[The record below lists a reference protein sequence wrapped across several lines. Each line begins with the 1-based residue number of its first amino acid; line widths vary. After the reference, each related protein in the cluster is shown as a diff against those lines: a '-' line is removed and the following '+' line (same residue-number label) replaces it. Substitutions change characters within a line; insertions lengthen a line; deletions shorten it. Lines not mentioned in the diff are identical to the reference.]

1 MNTTPKAKKF
11 RIRRTPGSTSAPKQT
26 TKSPAK
32 DTPPE
37 GIFEGHEDGFG
48 EAAFPG
54 SAKAEG
60 AKPSPADSAKAAESM
75 AAIKQEGLTGRQL
88 RMARR
93 LAQKHG
99 LAPTS
104 DYDAVRLLRE
114 QGIDPFSRS
123 SVLELVVPDE
133 DQSEPKK
140 PASGATAPKLPQT
153 VDPQP
158 TKNLPGP
165 AADPATQRTYEVQQI
180 QKDIAAR
187 RRKRLAFLG
196 LRLAAFVLLPT
207 LVAFYYYSVVAT
219 PMYATKSSFVI
230 QSADTQS
237 VGGGGLLGGTA
248 FATTLDSIAAQ
259 DYLLSLAAMK
269 RLDEEL
275 GFKAHF
281 SGDNI
286 DRLQR
291 LDPDATDEAAF
302 RLYKRNVSVGYD
314 PTEGILRL
322 EVVAA
327 DPQVSAAFS
336 EALISYAEENVDELT
351 ERKRADQMAGS
362 EESFRDAET
371 KMFAAQARV
380 LELQEQLGVLD
391 PASETGLVMN
401 QITTFEVQLAEKQL
415 QLSQLLDNSRP
426 NAARVSGVEGDI
438 ERLETLIASLRA
450 QLTSTQSG
458 QGSLAQTTS
467 QLRIAEV
474 ELETRTLMMQES
486 LQLLE
491 SARIEASRQARYLSV
506 GVQPTPPDEPAYPRV
521 FENTMLAFLVFA
533 GIYLMASLTASIL
546 REQVSS

>member
-11 RIRRTPGSTSAPKQT
+11 RIRRTPGSASTP
-26 TKSPAK
+26 KSPAK
-32 DTPPE
+32 ETPPE
-37 GIFEGHEDGFG
+37 AMFEGREDGFG
-48 EAAFPG
+48 EAAYPG
-54 SAKAEG
+54 SSKAEA

-133 DQSEPKK
+133 DQEKAKK
-140 PASGATAPKLPQT
+140 PTGSAAPASNLPQT

-207 LVAFYYYSVVAT
+207 LVAFYYYAVVAT
-219 PMYATKSSFVI
+219 PMFATKSSFVI
-230 QSADTQS
+230 QQADAQT

-269 RLDEEL
+269 RLDEDL

-281 SGDNI
+281 SGDDI

-302 RLYKRNVSVGYD
+302 RLYKRNVTVGYD

-327 DPQVSAAFS
+327 DPQVSAAFA

-362 EESFRDAET
+362 EESFQDAEA

-415 QLSQLLDNSRP
+415 QLSQLLDNPRP
-426 NAARVSGVEGDI
+426 NAARVSGVQGDI
-438 ERLETLIASLRA
+438 ERLETLIASLRS
-450 QLTSTQSG
+450 QLTSSQSG
-458 QGSLAQTTS
+458 EGSLAQITS

>member
-11 RIRRTPGSTSAPKQT
+11 RIRRTPGTPTTSKATPKASS
-26 TKSPAK
+26 KE
-32 DTPPE
+32 TPPE
-37 GIFEGHEDGFG
+37 AMFEGHEDGFG
-48 EAAFPG
+48 DAAYPG

-60 AKPSPADSAKAAESM
+60 SKPTPQSSAKAAEEM
-75 AAIKQEGLTGRQL
+75 AEIKQEGLTGRQL

-93 LAQKHG
+93 LAQKNG

-104 DYDAVRLLRE
+104 DYDAVRLLRA
-114 QGIDPFSRS
+114 QGIDPFSRN
-123 SVLELVVPDE
+123 SVLELVVQDE
-133 DQSEPKK
+133 DQSAPKK
-140 PASGATAPKLPQT
+140 PAAGANPSKLPQT

-165 AADPATQRTYEVQQI
+165 AADPATQRTYEVQKI
-180 QKDIAAR
+180 QKDIATR
-187 RRKRLAFLG
+187 RRKRLAFL
-196 LRLAAFVLLPT
+196 LARLFGFVLLPT
-207 LVAFYYYSVVAT
+207 LVALYYYAFIAT

-230 QSADTQS
+230 QQADAQT

-248 FATTLDSIAAQ
+248 LATTLDSIAAQ

-269 RLDEEL
+269 RLDEDL

-291 LDPDATDEAAF
+291 LDPDATDDAAF
-302 RLYKRNVSVGYD
+302 RLFKRNVTVGYD

-362 EESFRDAET
+362 EDSFKDAET

-401 QITTFEVQLAEKQL
+401 QITTFEVQMAEKRL

-426 NAARVSGVEGDI
+426 NAARVSGVQGDI
-438 ERLETLIASLRA
+438 ERLETLVASLRS
-450 QLTSTQSG
+450 QLTTSQSG
-458 QGSLAQTTS
+458 NGSLAQITS

-546 REQVSS
+546 REQVSG

>member
-11 RIRRTPGSTSAPKQT
+11 RIRRTPAQAAEGRVQSKPAGAAAPDA
-26 TKSPAK
+26 PFA
-32 DTPPE
+32 
-37 GIFEGHEDGFG
+37 GHDDGFG
-48 EAAFPG
+48 DAAFPG
-54 SAKAEG
+54 SAKAES
-60 AKPSPADSAKAAESM
+60 AQPKPEQSAKAAQEL
-75 AAIKQEGLTGRQL
+75 AAIKKEGLTGRQL

-104 DYDAVRLLRE
+104 DYDAVRLLRAN
-114 QGIDPFSRS
+114 GVDPFSRA

-133 DQSEPKK
+133 DQQQPKK
-140 PASGATAPKLPQT
+140 PAAGNAPPMLPQT

-165 AADPATQRTYEVQQI
+165 AADPAAQRAHEIQRI

-187 RRKRLAFLG
+187 RRKRLGFLAA
-196 LRLAAFVLLPT
+196 RICAFVLLPT
-207 LVAFYYYSVVAT
+207 FVAFYYYAVVAT
-219 PMYATKSSFVI
+219 PMYSTHSSFVI
-230 QSADTQS
+230 QQADAQT
-237 VGGGGLLGGTA
+237 VGAGGLFGGTA
-248 FATTLDSIAAQ
+248 LATTQDSIAAQ
-259 DYLLSLAAMK
+259 DFLQSLAAMK
-269 RLDEEL
+269 RLDADL

-281 SGDNI
+281 SSDNI
-286 DRLQR
+286 DALQR
-291 LDPDATDEAAF
+291 LDTNATDDAAF
-302 RLYKRNVSVGYD
+302 KLYKRNVTVGYD

-362 EESFRDAET
+362 MDSFREAEE
-371 KMFAAQARV
+371 KMMAAQARV

-391 PASETGLVMN
+391 PASETGVVMN
-401 QITTFEVQLAEKQL
+401 QITTFEVQLAEKRL
-415 QLSQLLDNSRP
+415 QLSQLLDNARP
-426 NAARVSGVEGDI
+426 NQARVSGVEGDI
-438 ERLETLIASLRA
+438 ERLQTLIAELRS
-450 QLTSTQSG
+450 QLTQSQSG
-458 QGSLAQTTS
+458 TGSLAQITS

-474 ELETRTLMMQES
+474 ELETRTMMMQES
-486 LQLLE
+486 LQQLE
-491 SARIEASRQARYLSV
+491 SARIEANRQVRYLSV
-506 GVQPTPPDEPAYPRV
+506 GVEPTPPDEAAYPRV
-521 FENTMLAFLVFA
+521 FENTVLAFLVFA

>member
-1 MNTTPKAKKF
+1 M
-11 RIRRTPGSTSAPKQT
+11 
-26 TKSPAK
+26 
-32 DTPPE
+32 
-37 GIFEGHEDGFG
+37 FEGHEDGFG
-48 EAAFPG
+48 DAAYPG

-60 AKPSPADSAKAAESM
+60 SKPTPQSSAKAAEEM
-75 AAIKQEGLTGRQL
+75 AEIKQEGLTGRQL

-93 LAQKHG
+93 LAQKNG

-104 DYDAVRLLRE
+104 DYDAVRLLRA
-114 QGIDPFSRS
+114 QGIDPFSRN
-123 SVLELVVPDE
+123 SVLELVVQDE
-133 DQSEPKK
+133 DQSAPKK
-140 PASGATAPKLPQT
+140 PAAGANPSKLPQT

-165 AADPATQRTYEVQQI
+165 AADPATQRTYEVQKI
-180 QKDIAAR
+180 QKDIATR
-187 RRKRLAFLG
+187 RRKRLAFL
-196 LRLAAFVLLPT
+196 LARLFGFVLLPT
-207 LVAFYYYSVVAT
+207 LVALYYYAFIAT

-230 QSADTQS
+230 QQADAQT

-248 FATTLDSIAAQ
+248 LATTLDSIAAQ

-269 RLDEEL
+269 RLDEDL

-291 LDPDATDEAAF
+291 LDPDATDDAAF
-302 RLYKRNVSVGYD
+302 RLFKRNVTVGYD

-362 EESFRDAET
+362 EDSFKDAET

-401 QITTFEVQLAEKQL
+401 QITTFEVQMAEKRL

-426 NAARVSGVEGDI
+426 NAARVSGVQGDI
-438 ERLETLIASLRA
+438 ERLETLVASLRS
-450 QLTSTQSG
+450 QLTTSQSG
-458 QGSLAQTTS
+458 NGSLAQITS

-546 REQVSS
+546 REQVSG